1 MMELMYQV
9 ITQPGE
15 DAYRTYAKVH
25 IKSHSGRKP
34 LMSVLVG
41 VALIATALV
50 PWMRMG
56 FSPLHLITLAMGVL
70 CLVGDPLSKMRLE
83 KKLLQ
88 NMPAEVP
95 KQEYRFDAEGFQLRY
110 QGEKKLHKYSDV
122 VQVMETQGFY
132 FLYLSRNMAYILPKA
147 DFAQGQ
153 AQAFAA
159 FLQQQNVSVEQ
170 VNI

>member
-1 MMELMYQV
+1 MELMYQV

-15 DAYRTYAKVH
+15 DAYRTYAKAH

-34 LMSVLVG
+34 LLSVLVG
-41 VALIATALV
+41 VALIATAVV
-50 PWMRMG
+50 PWIRMG

-88 NMPAEVP
+88 SMPAEVP

-110 QGEKKLHKYSDV
+110 KGEKILHKYADV
-122 VQVMETQGFY
+122 VQALETEDYY

-153 AQAFAA
+153 ASAFAA
-159 FLQQQNVSVEQ
+159 FLQQQNVPMMQ
-170 VNI
+170 VNV